1 MNPTSLSTG
10 REIEFSPETIFIDK
24 SVADHPLTL
33 KTLLQFPDTPV
44 ERNITVDEA
53 IQIIQKTSSDVFGA
67 GKRNLVLTRFK
78 GSFL

>member
-10 REIEFSPETIFIDK
+10 RGIEFSPETIFIDK

-44 ERNITVDEA
+44 ER
-53 IQIIQKTSSDVFGA
+53 
-67 GKRNLVLTRFK
+67 
-78 GSFL
+78 